1 LQKSFRKRR
10 RKAIKAVLFDI
21 DGTILNCNSAGRAAL
36 IQATLD
42 IFGTIGRM
50 EKVDFQGKTDPLILK
65 ESLSI
70 MGFSDKDIEEKSD
83 LLKEKYFFYLQ
94 ENVKTYEVTLYPG
107 IVEILQ
113 SLSERKDIILG
124 LLTGNFTESAK
135 IKLSSH
141 DLNKYF
147 MFGVYGDD
155 APIRNLLPEVAQKR
169 ITELFDLQIDFRDT
183 IIIGDTIYDV
193 RCAKYSGAVSIAV
206 GTGWGKP
213 EILKSENPDFYFD
226 DLADINEFMKIIS
239 NNS

>member
-1 LQKSFRKRR
+1 M
-10 RKAIKAVLFDI
+10 KAVLFDI

-36 IQATLD
+36 VKATLD

-50 EKVDFQGKTDPLILK
+50 EKIDFQGKTDPLILK

-70 MGFSDKDIEEKSD
+70 MGFSEKDIEDKSD
-83 LLKEKYFFYLQ
+83 LLKEKYFICLQ
-94 ENVKTYEVTLYPG
+94 EYIKTYDVTVYPG
-107 IVEILQ
+107 IKEILL
-113 SLSERKDIILG
+113 SLSRRDDIILG

-147 MFGVYGDD
+147 RFGVYGDD
-155 APIRNLLPEVAQKR
+155 APIRNLLPEKAQQR
-169 ITELFDLQIDFRDT
+169 MTELFDLNIDFKDT

-206 GTGWGKP
+206 GTGWSTP
-213 EILKSENPDFYFD
+213 EILKNEKPDFYFD
-226 DLADINEFMKIIS
+226 DLADTNEFMKILET
-239 NNS
+239 

>member
-1 LQKSFRKRR
+1 M
-10 RKAIKAVLFDI
+10 KAVLFDI

-36 IQATLD
+36 VKATLD

-50 EKVDFQGKTDPLILK
+50 EKIDFQGKTDPSILR

-70 MGFSDKDIEEKSD
+70 MGFTEKDIDEKSD

-94 ENVKTYEVTLYPG
+94 ENVKTFEVTVYPG
-107 IVEILQ
+107 IKEILS
-113 SLSERKDIILG
+113 SLSERDDIILG

-135 IKLSSH
+135 IKLGSH

-147 MFGVYGDD
+147 KFGVYGDD
-155 APIRNLLPEVAQKR
+155 APIRNLLPGVAQKR
-169 ITELFDLQIDFRDT
+169 IVELFNLNIDFRDT

-206 GTGWGKP
+206 GTGWSKR
-213 EILKSENPDFYFD
+213 EILENEKPDFYFEN
-226 DLADINEFMKIIS
+226 LADIGEFLKII
-239 NNS
+239 

>member
-1 LQKSFRKRR
+1 M
-10 RKAIKAVLFDI
+10 KAVLFDI

-36 IQATLD
+36 IKATLD

-70 MGFSDKDIEEKSD
+70 MGISDKDIEDKSD
-83 LLKEKYFFYLQ
+83 MLKEKYFIYLQ
-94 ENVKTYEVTLYPG
+94 KYIKTYDVTVYPG
-107 IVEILQ
+107 IKEILL
-113 SLSERKDIILG
+113 SLSVRDDIILG

-147 MFGVYGDD
+147 KFGVYGDD
-155 APIRNLLPEVAQKR
+155 APIRNLLPEKAQKR
-169 ITELFDLQIDFRDT
+169 MTEMFDLNIDFKDT

-206 GTGWGKP
+206 GTGWSTR
-213 EILKSENPDFYFD
+213 EILQNEEPDFYFE
-226 DLADINEFMKIIS
+226 DLADVNEFMKIL
-239 NNS
+239 NN